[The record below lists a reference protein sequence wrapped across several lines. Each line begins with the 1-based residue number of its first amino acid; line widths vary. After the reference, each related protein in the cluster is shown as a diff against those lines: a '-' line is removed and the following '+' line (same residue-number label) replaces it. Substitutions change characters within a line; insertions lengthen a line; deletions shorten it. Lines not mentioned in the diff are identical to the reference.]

1 MSFVMNNIDLNILGS
16 NTFSNLLKELE
27 FINIL
32 NFKKFFFNNHK
43 NFIVKV
49 LFPENLKVKDVKEY
63 LSENNPI
70 ILFLNN
76 KDYLKKN
83 NLILLNFHIVL
94 QLPIEIFSFREIL
107 NILLTKYN
115 FFQKSRIIIN
125 NYEIDSNQRTIKK
138 SNTIVKLTEKELEL
152 ILTLNNNNGLDKSC
166 LLKDVWK
173 HSLDLDTHVFET
185 HLHRLRK
192 KIYNTFKDKN
202 FITEK
207 NSLYYLKN

>member
-1 MSFVMNNIDLNILGS
+1 MSFVVNNIDLNILGS
-16 NTFSNLLKELE
+16 ITFSNLLKELE
-27 FINIL
+27 FIKIL
-32 NFKKFFFNNHK
+32 NFKKFGFDKKK

-138 SNTIVKLTEKELEL
+138 NKIIVKLTEKELEL
-152 ILTLNNNNGLDKSC
+152 ILTLNNNNGLDKSF

>member
-1 MSFVMNNIDLNILGS
+1 MNNIDLNILGS
-16 NTFSNLLKELE
+16 NTFSNLLKELQ

-32 NFKKFFFNNHK
+32 NFKKFVFDNKK
-43 NFIVKV
+43 NIIVKV

-138 SNTIVKLTEKELEL
+138 SNIVVKLTEKELEL
-152 ILTLNNNNGLDKSC
+152 ILTLNNNNGLDKSF

>member
-1 MSFVMNNIDLNILGS
+1 MNNIDLNILGS

-32 NFKKFFFNNHK
+32 NFKKIVFNNKK

-83 NLILLNFHIVL
+83 NLILLNFHVVL

-138 SNTIVKLTEKELEL
+138 NNIEVKLTEKELEL
-152 ILTLNNNNGLDKSC
+152 ILTLNNNNGLDKSF

>member
-1 MSFVMNNIDLNILGS
+1 VNNIDLNILGS

-32 NFKKFFFNNHK
+32 NFKKIVFDNKK

-70 ILFLNN
+70 ILFLND

-83 NLILLNFHIVL
+83 NLILLNFHVVL

-138 SNTIVKLTEKELEL
+138 SNITVKLTEKELEL
-152 ILTLNNNNGLDKSC
+152 ILTLNNNNGLDKSF

>member
-1 MSFVMNNIDLNILGS
+1 MNNIDLNILGS

-32 NFKKFFFNNHK
+32 NFKKIVFNNKK

-83 NLILLNFHIVL
+83 NLILLNFHVVL

-138 SNTIVKLTEKELEL
+138 SNITVKLTEKELEL
-152 ILTLNNNNGLDKSC
+152 ILTLNNNNNGLDKSF

>member
-1 MSFVMNNIDLNILGS
+1 MSFVVNNIDLNILGS

-32 NFKKFFFNNHK
+32 NFKKFVFDKKK

-83 NLILLNFHIVL
+83 NLILLNFHVVL

-138 SNTIVKLTEKELEL
+138 SNITVKLTEKELEL
-152 ILTLNNNNGLDKSC
+152 ILTLNNNNGLDKSF

>member
-1 MSFVMNNIDLNILGS
+1 MNNIDLNILGS

-32 NFKKFFFNNHK
+32 NFKKIVFDNKK

-70 ILFLNN
+70 ILFLND

-83 NLILLNFHIVL
+83 NLILLNFHVVL

-138 SNTIVKLTEKELEL
+138 NNIIVKLTEKELEL
-152 ILTLNNNNGLDKSC
+152 ILTLNNNNGLDKSF

>member
-1 MSFVMNNIDLNILGS
+1 MNNIDLNILGS

-32 NFKKFFFNNHK
+32 NFKKFVFDNKK
-43 NFIVKV
+43 NIIVKV

-83 NLILLNFHIVL
+83 NLILLNFHVVL

-138 SNTIVKLTEKELEL
+138 SNIMAKLTEKELEL
-152 ILTLNNNNGLDKSC
+152 ILTLNNNNGLDKSF

-207 NSLYYLKN
+207 KSLYYLKN

>member
-1 MSFVMNNIDLNILGS
+1 MSFVVNNIDLNILGS

-32 NFKKFFFNNHK
+32 NFKKFVFDNKK
-43 NFIVKV
+43 NLIVKV

-83 NLILLNFHIVL
+83 NLILLNFHVVL

-115 FFQKSRIIIN
+115 FFQKSRIIIS

-138 SNTIVKLTEKELEL
+138 SNITVKLTEKELEL
-152 ILTLNNNNGLDKSC
+152 ILTLNNNNGLDKSF

>member
-1 MSFVMNNIDLNILGS
+1 VNNIDLNILGS
-16 NTFSNLLKELE
+16 NTFSNLLKELQ

-32 NFKKFFFNNHK
+32 NFKKFVFDNKK
-43 NFIVKV
+43 NIIVKV

-138 SNTIVKLTEKELEL
+138 SNIVVKLTEKELEL
-152 ILTLNNNNGLDKSC
+152 ILTLNNNNGLDKSF

>member
-1 MSFVMNNIDLNILGS
+1 MNNIDLNILGS

-32 NFKKFFFNNHK
+32 NFKKIVFNNKK

-83 NLILLNFHIVL
+83 NLILLNFHVVL

-138 SNTIVKLTEKELEL
+138 SNITVKLTEKELEL
-152 ILTLNNNNGLDKSC
+152 ILTLNNNNNGLDKSF

-192 KIYNTFKDKN
+192 KIYNTFKEKN

>member
-1 MSFVMNNIDLNILGS
+1 MSFVVNNIDLNILGS
-16 NTFSNLLKELE
+16 NTFSNILKELE

-32 NFKKFFFNNHK
+32 NFKKFVFDNK
-43 NFIVKV
+43 QKFIVKV

-83 NLILLNFHIVL
+83 NLILLNFHVVL

-138 SNTIVKLTEKELEL
+138 SNITVKLTEKELEL
-152 ILTLNNNNGLDKSC
+152 ILTLNNNNGLDKSF

>member
-1 MSFVMNNIDLNILGS
+1 MNNIDLNILGS

-32 NFKKFFFNNHK
+32 NFKKFVFNNKK

-49 LFPENLKVKDVKEY
+49 LFPENLNVKDVKEC

-83 NLILLNFHIVL
+83 NLILLNFHVVL

-138 SNTIVKLTEKELEL
+138 SNIMVKLTEKELEL
-152 ILTLNNNNGLDKSC
+152 ILTLNNNNGLDKSFF
-166 LLKDVWK
+166 LKDVWK

>member
-1 MSFVMNNIDLNILGS
+1 MNNIELNILGS

-32 NFKKFFFNNHK
+32 NFKKIIFDNKK

-83 NLILLNFHIVL
+83 NLILLNFHVVL

-115 FFQKSRIIIN
+115 FFRKSRIIIN

-138 SNTIVKLTEKELEL
+138 SNITVKLTEKELEL
-152 ILTLNNNNGLDKSC
+152 ILTLNNNNGLDKSF

>member
-1 MSFVMNNIDLNILGS
+1 MNNIDLNILGS

-32 NFKKFFFNNHK
+32 NFKKIVFDNKK

-138 SNTIVKLTEKELEL
+138 SNITVKLTEKELEL
-152 ILTLNNNNGLDKSC
+152 ILTLNNNNGLDKSF